1 MEDILDVCFEGLS
14 VHTVTMDLVE
24 HLLLDMPLEP
34 AEAIDFGVDT
44 NEHYRALQW
53 MVQDACRGWE
63 NVEDEEGYGLILYGL
78 CSIIVELDRARNDSA
93 KLNALLRTYVPTF
106 EDLIRFQTT
115 RDLLLGRSDKPAKPE
130 KRLAP
135 ATRR

>member
-1 MEDILDVCFEGLS
+1 MGLRVTCLQPLIIFSNQRGGEQTMEEILDVCFEGLS
-14 VHTVTMDLVE
+14 VHPVTMDLVE

-63 NVEDEEGYGLILYGL
+63 YVEDEEGYGLILH
-78 CSIIVELDRARNDSA
+78 A
-93 KLNALLRTYVPTF
+93 
-106 EDLIRFQTT
+106 
-115 RDLLLGRSDKPAKPE
+115 
-130 KRLAP
+130 
-135 ATRR
+135 